1 MKKSYL
7 MMAAAATMLAACTQ
21 TDFVNEVPT
30 EAPKAIKFDGGFVNK
45 TTRSENN
52 TTEYSNNFSDF
63 HQNFSVWGYKKIQ
76 SDYVQVFNEKEVTV
90 AKTAGGES
98 FTYEGLVA
106 WDNAASAY
114 YFYAAAPATHD
125 WTIDASDPEDLTF
138 KTTVDLTGTNVNKN
152 ESTHTLVLE
161 SPDVSKDLLI
171 AAPTNVIKFQDV
183 QLNFIHI
190 LSRLNIRVQ
199 RPSDLTRDMHIY
211 SVKVKNL
218 YVNGNFDESL
228 YDAEQLGTYAR
239 WEIPGT
245 ASKDQN
251 TYTSSFEDL
260 TDGYLTVAKGAD
272 CNVMQALV
280 VPQPAGFEEIKVD
293 GSNASTC
300 EEPYLIIEYG
310 LKNDAVGTE
319 GIERFTQYYNLAA
332 AFGITSGN
340 ELPFHEGW
348 ENTLTI
354 TVNSKAIGF
363 TSKVSSWSTNNGT
376 HILQ

>member
-1 MKKSYL
+1 
-7 MMAAAATMLAACTQ
+7 MAAAATMLAACTQ
-21 TDFVNEVPT
+21 TDFVNEVPA

-90 AKTAGGES
+90 TKTTGGES
-98 FTYEGLVA
+98 FTYDGLVA

-114 YFYAAAPATHD
+114 HFYAAAPATHD
-125 WTIDASDPEDLTF
+125 WTINGSDYTNLTF
-138 KTTVDLTGTNVNKN
+138 QTTVDLSTTNVNKDK
-152 ESTHTLVLE
+152 STHTLVLE
-161 SPDVSKDLLI
+161 SPDRSKDLLI
-171 AAPTNVIKFQDV
+171 AAPNNAIKFQDV

-211 SVKVKNL
+211 SVTVKNL
-218 YVNGNFDESL
+218 HVKGNFNEAAVAANQS
-228 YDAEQLGTYAR
+228 GTYER
-239 WEIPGT
+239 WATID
-245 ASKDQN
+245 SKDNN
-251 TYTSSFEDL
+251 TYTSSFTDL
-260 TDGYLTVAKGAD
+260 TKGYLTVAKGAD

-280 VPQPAGFEEIKVD
+280 VPQPAEFEDIDVD
-293 GSNASTC
+293 GSNASQC
-300 EEPYLIIEYG
+300 EDPYLIIEYG
-310 LKNDAVGTE
+310 LENDALGA
-319 GIERFTQYYNLAA
+319 GAIERFTQYYNLAA
-332 AFGITSGN
+332 AFGVTSGN

-363 TSKVSSWSTNNGT
+363 TSKVSSWSTHNGT
-376 HILQ
+376 HTLQ

>member
-21 TDFVNEVPT
+21 TDFVNEVPA

-76 SDYVQVFNEKEVTV
+76 SNYVQVFNEKEVV
-90 AKTAGGES
+90 VEKTAGGES
-98 FTYEGLVA
+98 FTYDGLVA

-114 YFYAAAPATHD
+114 YFYAAAPKNHTWD
-125 WTIDASDPEDLTF
+125 IDDTDPSNLTF
-138 KTTVDLTGTNVNKN
+138 ATTVNLTGTNVNKDK
-152 ESTHTLVLE
+152 STHTLVLE
-161 SPDVSKDLLI
+161 SPDNSKDLLI
-171 AAPTNVIKFQDV
+171 AAPTNAVKFQDV
-183 QLNFIHI
+183 QFNFIHI

-211 SVKVKNL
+211 SVAVKNL
-218 YVNGNFDESL
+218 YVDGNFNEAAAAANQS
-228 YDAEQLGTYAR
+228 GTYDR
-239 WEIPGT
+239 WEIPSG
-245 ASKDQN
+245 ASKDNN
-251 TYTSSFEDL
+251 TYTSSFTDL
-260 TDGYLTVAKGAD
+260 PKGYLTVALGAD

-280 VPQPAGFEEIKVD
+280 VPQPARFEDIAVD
-293 GSNASTC
+293 GSNASAC
-300 EEPYLIIEYG
+300 QEPYLIIEYG
-310 LKNDAVGTE
+310 LANESVSG
-319 GIERFTQYYNLAA
+319 GIEKFKQYYNLAA

-354 TVNSKAIGF
+354 TVNSRAIGF
-363 TSKVSSWSTNNGT
+363 TSKVSSWSTHNGT

>member
-63 HQNFSVWGYKKIQ
+63 HENFSVWGYKKIQ
-76 SDYVQVFNEKEVTV
+76 SNYVQVFDEKEVV
-90 AKTAGGES
+90 VEKTAGGES
-98 FTYEGLVA
+98 FTYDGLVA

-125 WTIDASDPEDLTF
+125 WTINDSDPSDLTF
-138 KTTVDLTGTNVNKN
+138 ATTVDLTGTNVNKDK
-152 ESTHTLVLE
+152 STHTLVLE
-161 SPDVSKDLLI
+161 SPDNSKDLLI
-171 AAPTNVIKFQDV
+171 AAPTNAIKFQDV

-211 SVKVKNL
+211 SVTVKNL
-218 YVNGNFDESL
+218 YVNGNFDEAAA
-228 YDAEQLGTYAR
+228 DANQSGTYDR
-239 WEIPGT
+239 WEIPST
-245 ASKDQN
+245 ASKDN
-251 TYTSSFEDL
+251 VTYTSSFTDL
-260 TDGYLTVAKGAD
+260 TNGYLTVAKGAD

-280 VPQPAGFEEIKVD
+280 VPQPAGFEDVNVD
-293 GSNASTC
+293 GSNASAC
-300 EEPYLIIEYG
+300 EQPYLIIEYG
-310 LKNDAVGTE
+310 LANESVAG
-319 GIERFTQYYNLAA
+319 GIEKFTQYYNLAA

-363 TSKVSSWSTNNGT
+363 TSKVSSWSTHNGT